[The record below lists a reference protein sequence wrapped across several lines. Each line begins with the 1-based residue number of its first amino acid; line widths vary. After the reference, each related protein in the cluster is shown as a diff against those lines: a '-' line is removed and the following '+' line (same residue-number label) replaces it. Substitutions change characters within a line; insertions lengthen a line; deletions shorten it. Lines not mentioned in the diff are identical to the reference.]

1 MVAQLIQLILEY
13 GLLIVF
19 VSVLIEQIGLPIP
32 AYPTLLITGALLN
45 QGNLSLTS
53 LLLTAV
59 VAAVIADCFW
69 YFSGRKYGNKVMT
82 KLCRISLSPESCV
95 RQTESIYLRIGPS
108 ALLFCKFI
116 PGFASVSSALAGT
129 LGTKIITFLI
139 FDGLGS
145 AIWAGSAILL
155 GSIFSSAIDELLNVL
170 IQMGKWGGLLIAF
183 GLVVFIASKW
193 LQRYRFIK
201 SLRMAQISVSEL
213 ELMLNKG
220 LTPTI
225 IDVRPLHLQDNGIIP
240 GAITMSIDNVHS
252 VILDTVL
259 DDEIILYCA
268 CPNEVSSAKVAK
280 MLMKKGYK
288 RVRPLTGG
296 IDAWVGAGHLLLNI
310 KGQPA

>member
-1 MVAQLIQLILEY
+1 MVAQIIQLIQEY

-19 VSVLIEQIGLPIP
+19 ACVFIEQIGLPIP
-32 AYPTLLITGALLN
+32 AYPTLLITGALIN
-45 QGNLSLTS
+45 QGNFSATT

-59 VAAVIADCFW
+59 VAAVMADFFW
-69 YFSGRKYGNKVMT
+69 YSSGRKYGNKVMT
-82 KLCRISLSPESCV
+82 RLCRISLSPESCV
-95 RQTESIYLRIGPS
+95 RQTEAMYLRIGPS

-129 LGTKIITFLI
+129 LGTKRITFLI

-155 GSIFSSAIDELLNVL
+155 GSLFSSAIDELLNVL
-170 IQMGKWGGLLIAF
+170 TQMGKWGGLLIAF
-183 GLVVFIASKW
+183 GLFVFIATKW
-193 LQRYRFIK
+193 VQRYRFLK
-201 SLRMAQISVSEL
+201 SLRMAQISVAEL
-213 ELMLNKG
+213 EQMINAG

-225 IDVRPLHLQDNGIIP
+225 IDVRPLHLQDSGIIP
-240 GAITMSIDNVHS
+240 GAITMTMDSVNS
-252 VILDTVL
+252 VILESTTE
-259 DDEIILYCA
+259 DEIVLYCA

-296 IDAWVGAGHLLLNI
+296 IEAWIMAGHLTV
-310 KGQPA
+310 K

>member
-1 MVAQLIQLILEY
+1 MVAHLIQLIQEY

-19 VSVLIEQIGLPIP
+19 ASVLIEQIGLPIP

-45 QGNLSLTS
+45 QGNFSAAT

-59 VAAVIADCFW
+59 VAAVIADLFW
-69 YFSGRKYGNKVMT
+69 YFSGRKYGNRVMA
-82 KLCRISLSPESCV
+82 KLCRMSLSPESCV

-129 LGTKIITFLI
+129 LGTKSITFLI

-155 GSIFSSAIDELLNVL
+155 GSLFSSAIDELLNVL
-170 IQMGKWGGLLIAF
+170 TQMGKWGGLLIIL
-183 GLVVFIASKW
+183 GLAAFIASKW
-193 LQRYRFIK
+193 WQRHRFIK
-201 SLRMAQISVSEL
+201 SLRMAQISVGEL
-213 ELMLNKG
+213 ERMLNDG
-220 LTPTI
+220 LKPTI
-225 IDVRPLHLQDNGIIP
+225 IDVRPLHLQDSGIIP
-240 GAITMSIDNVHS
+240 GAITMSIDS
-252 VILDTVL
+252 VDSVVLDSSV

-268 CPNEVSSAKVAK
+268 CPNEVTSAKVAM

-296 IDAWVGAGHLLLNI
+296 IDAWVDAGHQTVI
-310 KGQPA
+310 